1 MSAPAPAR
9 PDPRLLAVFGV
20 VAWIAVVVA
29 AFGML
34 SLLLDV
40 DVIAEPQAGP
50 LLGPVMVVAAAVVL
64 GLLLVRIQKVDEG
77 PGVSFV
83 GATAAVYLTLL
94 LVGGV
99 GFTAITADLS
109 QLLFFPFAYCAS
121 PFVLSAAVAAGL
133 TALAVLATA
142 GRGERGGRPRWPWE
156 NRREP

>member
-1 MSAPAPAR
+1 MSAPAPAQ
-9 PDPRLLAVFGV
+9 PEPRLLAVFGV

-50 LLGPVMVVAAAVVL
+50 LLGPIMVVVAAVVL
-64 GLLLVRIQKVDEG
+64 WLLLVRVQTARQG
-77 PGVSFV
+77 SGVSFV

-94 LVGGV
+94 FVGGI
-99 GFTAITADLS
+99 GFTAITADVS

-121 PFVLSAAVAAGL
+121 PFVLAAAVAAGL
-133 TALAVLATA
+133 TAVAVLAISHRDP
-142 GRGERGGRPRWPWE
+142 GGGRPRWPWE